1 MQLGMRQIIGHDCLR
16 DVFSDG
22 IVDHITQELNR
33 WNCDARRSDTDGMFY
48 DFLNIK

>member
-1 MQLGMRQIIGHDCLR
+1 MQLGMRHIIGHDCLR

-22 IVDHITQELNR
+22 IIDITLELNR
-33 WNCDARRSDTDGMFY
+33 WNCDACRSDTDGMFY